1 MFMALASFMRLS
13 SMKAAHAAV
22 AWGLVQEIRV
32 PGITEGLLMLT
43 RLTESVHCSEAPGQ
57 ASGTA
62 FRSLGDR
69 AGWFFR
75 SSTFLDVRIIISA
88 LLLGLLIGVCGVG
101 LDRLVHHASRIYV
114 SDLYTCVVAFVFSYL
129 LMIYEK
135 RRRMILARRMA
146 IAAEVNHHI
155 RNALTAIVYT
165 TSVKR
170 DQSLQ
175 SVLKDATDRIDWV
188 LTTVLPDGEEKLKW
202 PVQAPQ
208 WRPGEWR
215 KG

>member
-1 MFMALASFMRLS
+1 MRIKLN
-13 SMKAAHAAV
+13 
-22 AWGLVQEIRV
+22 GNIERV
-32 PGITEGLLMLT
+32 EP
-43 RLTESVHCSEAPGQ
+43 RCS
-57 ASGTA
+57 
-62 FRSLGDR
+62 
-69 AGWFFR
+69 
-75 SSTFLDVRIIISA
+75 DVRTNARPSVKESESQPWLNTLLDARIVVSA
-88 LLLGLLIGVCGVG
+88 LVLGLLIGLCGVG
-101 LDRLVHHASRIYV
+101 LDRLVHHASRIYA
-114 SDLYTCVVAFVFSYL
+114 SDLYTCVVASMFSYL

-155 RNALTAIVYT
+155 RNALTAIVYS

-170 DQSLQ
+170 DQPLQ

-188 LTTVLPDGEEKLKW
+188 LTTVLPDGEESLKW

-215 KG
+215 GADPVHDSVGAMKDSSL

>member
-1 MFMALASFMRLS
+1 
-13 SMKAAHAAV
+13 
-22 AWGLVQEIRV
+22 
-32 PGITEGLLMLT
+32 MLT
-43 RLTESVHCSEAPGQ
+43 NLNRNFDYAEPKRETSRTTPVTPA
-57 ASGTA
+57 
-62 FRSLGDR
+62 R
-69 AGWFFR
+69 GWFR
-75 SSTFLDVRIIISA
+75 SSTFLDARIIISA
-88 LLLGLLIGVCGVG
+88 LILGALIGVCGVG
-101 LDRLVHHASRIYV
+101 LDRLVHHASRLYV

-155 RNALTAIVYT
+155 RNALTAIVYS

-175 SVLKDATDRIDWV
+175 TVLKDATDRIDWV
-188 LTTVLPDGEEKLKW
+188 LNTVLPDGEESLKW

-208 WRPGEWR
+208 WRPGEWHGDDELRPVR
-215 KG
+215 K

>member
-1 MFMALASFMRLS
+1 
-13 SMKAAHAAV
+13 
-22 AWGLVQEIRV
+22 
-32 PGITEGLLMLT
+32 MLT
-43 RLTESVHCSEAPGQ
+43 NLNHNFDYAEPRREASR
-57 ASGTA
+57 ATA
-62 FRSLGDR
+62 FTPTR
-69 AGWFFR
+69 GWLH
-75 SSTFLDVRIIISA
+75 SSTFLDARIIVSA
-88 LLLGLLIGVCGVG
+88 LILGVLIGVCGVG
-101 LDRLVHHASRIYV
+101 LDRLVHHASRLYV
-114 SDLYTCVVAFVFSYL
+114 SDLYTCVVAFIFSYL

-155 RNALTAIVYT
+155 RNALTAIVYS

-188 LTTVLPDGEEKLKW
+188 LNTVLPDGEESLKW

-208 WRPGEWR
+208 WRPGTWHGDDELR
-215 KG
+215 SSRN

>member
-1 MFMALASFMRLS
+1 MRVVL
-13 SMKAAHAAV
+13 
-22 AWGLVQEIRV
+22 LR
-32 PGITEGLLMLT
+32 ITEGFLMLT
-43 RLTESVHCSEAPGQ
+43 KLTDSVHCAEPPDQ

-62 FRSLGDR
+62 FRSSFGDR
-69 AGWFFR
+69 AGWFR

-165 TSVKR
+165 TSVRR

-188 LTTVLPDGEEKLKW
+188 LTTVLPDGEERLKW
-202 PVQAPQ
+202 PIQAPQ

-215 KG
+215 KN

>member
-1 MFMALASFMRLS
+1 MRIKVNDHVEGVELRHGDARTKVKS
-13 SMKAAHAAV
+13 SV
-22 AWGLVQEIRV
+22 RESESQPWLN
-32 PGITEGLLMLT
+32 TLLD
-43 RLTESVHCSEAPGQ
+43 A
-57 ASGTA
+57 
-62 FRSLGDR
+62 
-69 AGWFFR
+69 
-75 SSTFLDVRIIISA
+75 RIVVSA
-88 LLLGLLIGVCGVG
+88 LVLGLLIGLCGVG
-101 LDRLVHHASRIYV
+101 LDRLVHHASRIYA
-114 SDLYTCVVAFVFSYL
+114 SDLYTCVVASMFSYL

-155 RNALTAIVYT
+155 RNALTAIVYS

-170 DQSLQ
+170 DQPLQ

-188 LTTVLPDGEEKLKW
+188 LTTVLPDGEESLKW

-215 KG
+215 GAEPVHDSVGAMKDSSL